1 MTHIHFGCIN
11 KGGLTPVREALAL
24 GYDVSMVVTDE
35 LEKNLEDGK
44 DPVAGLIHTRKVSN
58 YSDVDELTDALS
70 ALHAERPIDAAIPIF
85 EISSLPLTAAA
96 GRLGIP
102 STSAEAVR
110 TCRDKAL
117 VRKVL
122 AERGIRTVNSSV
134 VDSAEAAKAFGEL
147 HRYPFILKPNRGLGS
162 VSVTRVEGPD
172 DVNEFFAQAI
182 GERASLARST
192 RDELESDARIVA
204 EEYIPG
210 TLYSAEIGMSGGQ
223 FIPFAISRRKKVP
236 ENETLELGST
246 IPGEDDRQQQ
256 AIDLSYIEQVARA
269 VGLDRGIFHIEYI
282 RSGDGLPNLVEINP
296 RIMGGT
302 IPRLYEYATGSSIF
316 PILFDI
322 FLDKQDIVAPVIRR
336 KAVSRVVGAISAGVA
351 WEGLP
356 AHWLSEFES
365 RLLYANLDVVAGR
378 DYPKFKSNF
387 SSLGQ
392 IHAAYGLDEA
402 ADQKIDDILAEI
414 SRAVR
419 IDFLGV

>member
-1 MTHIHFGCIN
+1 MPHIHFGCIN

-24 GYDVSMVVTDE
+24 GYEVSMVVTDE

-44 DPVAGLIHTRKVSN
+44 DPVSGRIHTRRVSN
-58 YSDVDELTDALS
+58 YSDVDELTDALA

-85 EISSLPLTAAA
+85 EVSSLPLTAAA
-96 GRLGIP
+96 DRLGIP

-110 TCRDKAL
+110 RCRDKAL
-117 VRKVL
+117 VRRVL
-122 AERGIRTVNSSV
+122 AEHGIRTVNSSV
-134 VDSAEAAKAFGEL
+134 VESADAARAFGE
-147 HRYPFILKPNRGLGS
+147 RYGYPFILKPNRGLGS
-162 VSVTRVEGPD
+162 VSVSKVAGPD
-172 DVNEFFAQAI
+172 DVDAFFAQAR
-182 GERASLARST
+182 GEQAGLARAT
-192 RDELESDARIVA
+192 REELETDTRIVA

-210 TLYSAEIGMSGGQ
+210 TLYSAEIGMSAGR

-246 IPGEDDRQQQ
+246 IPGEDDREQQ

-282 RSGDGLPNLVEINP
+282 RSGNGLPNLVEINP

-322 FLDKQDIVAPVIRR
+322 FLNKDDIVAPAIRR
-336 KAVSRVVGAISAGVA
+336 KAVSRVVGATGAGVA
-351 WEGLP
+351 WDGLP
-356 AHWLSEFES
+356 SDWLSEFEG

-378 DYPKFKSNF
+378 SYPKFKSNF

-392 IHAAYGLDEA
+392 IHAAYGLDEP
-402 ADQKIDDILAEI
+402 ADQKIDDILGEI
-414 SRAVR
+414 SRTLR
-419 IDFLGV
+419 IEFLGV

>member
-44 DPVAGLIHTRKVSN
+44 APVAGLIHTRKVSN

-85 EISSLPLTAAA
+85 EVSSLPLTTAAD
-96 GRLGIP
+96 RLGIA

-110 TCRDKAL
+110 ICRDKAL

-134 VDSAEAAKAFGEL
+134 VESAEAARASN
-147 HRYPFILKPNRGLGS
+147 YPFILKPNRGLGS
-162 VSVTRVEGPD
+162 VSVTRIESPD
-172 DVNEFFAQAI
+172 DVSDFFAHATN
-182 GERASLARST
+182 ERADLARAT
-192 RDELESDARIVA
+192 QDELQSDTRIVA

-210 TLYSAEIGMSGGQ
+210 TLYSAEIGMSGGR

-246 IPGEDDRQQQ
+246 IPGEDDEQQQ

-282 RSGDGLPNLVEINP
+282 RSGNGLPNLVEINP

-302 IPRLYEYATGSSIF
+302 IPRLYEYATGVSIF

-322 FLDKQDIVAPVIRR
+322 FLNRSEIVAPVICK
-336 KAVSRVVGAISAGVA
+336 KAVSRVVGAVSAGVA
-351 WEGLP
+351 SQDLP
-356 AHWLSEFES
+356 SGWLSEFES
-365 RLLYANLDVVAGR
+365 RLLYANLDVAAGR
-378 DYPKFKSNF
+378 SYPKFKSNF

-392 IHAAYGLDEA
+392 IHAAFGLDEA
-402 ADQKIDDILAEI
+402 ADQKIDDILGEI
-414 SRAVR
+414 SKSVG